1 MLVADRQGRILQ
13 PRILL
18 WGAGGGVG
26 AGRRVV
32 RQEFVLVGAGLVR
45 GVGRRAGLLGKS
57 GRDESCSGVSS
68 LWAKMRSYPRMWNLF
83 V

>member
-1 MLVADRQGRILQ
+1 MLEEGWAR
-13 PRILL
+13 
-18 WGAGGGVG
+18 GGC
-26 AGRRVV
+26 VV

-57 GRDESCSGVSS
+57 GRDESCSGVSW